1 MGRFA
6 ETAFHQ
12 DLFSV
17 QLFEEEEVQDNLEH
31 HDLDQL
37 PLVFLNIGRRPCL
50 MVPKYIE
57 KECIFIA
64 NKIHFLAKRIGYFL
78 GMKHFQEE
86 GAWRIC
92 RT

>member
-1 MGRFA
+1 MIIGHFKFIWQGEAKMGRFA

-64 NKIHFLAKRIGYFL
+64 NKIHVKII
-78 GMKHFQEE
+78 K
-86 GAWRIC
+86 
-92 RT
+92 